1 MPHLYEV
8 HAKNQIKETVLVY
21 SEYFCV
27 VTVCV
32 TNVNEDGRC
41 RLCDT
46 CLEVRAAAL

>member
-1 MPHLYEV
+1 MPHLCEV
-8 HAKNQIKETVLVY
+8 HAKNQIKENVLIY
-21 SEYFCV
+21 SVYFCI

-32 TNVNEDGRC
+32 TNVNEDGWL